1 MAENPYAPPKSHVA
15 DAAVTLPEGDFIEGG
30 RSVAA
35 GNGWRWITEA
45 WNFMGEQR
53 WTFVGV
59 CLLYFILWMGVQV
72 VPVLGPIAAAL
83 FAPVISGGIML
94 GCEAVRRGERLQ
106 VEHLF
111 AAFQNHVGKLV
122 AVGAILL
129 GLNILIAIV
138 VIAIVGVSIFS
149 LMGVGAEPS
158 PDQIVGMGMTVLLA
172 ALIALAIKVPIYM
185 LMWFAAPLI
194 VLRDLDVGQALKA
207 SFSGCLK
214 NIVPFLV
221 WGVMMLLFSIVA
233 SIPLFL
239 GWLLLGPVITVS
251 VYTSYRDIFH
261 ET

>member
-1 MAENPYAPPKSHVA
+1 
-15 DAAVTLPEGDFIEGG
+15 
-30 RSVAA
+30 
-35 GNGWRWITEA
+35 
-45 WNFMGEQR
+45 MGEQR
-53 WTFVGV
+53 WTFIGV
-59 CLLYFILWMGVQV
+59 VLLYFILWVGVQV
-72 VPVLGPIAAAL
+72 VPFIGPIAATL

-94 GCEAVRRGERLQ
+94 GCEAVRRGERLE
-106 VEHLF
+106 VGHLF

-122 AVGAILL
+122 AVGAIFF

-149 LMGVGAEPS
+149 LMGAGGQQS
-158 PDQIVGMGMTVLLA
+158 PEQLMAMGMTLVLAGLV
-172 ALIALAIKVPIYM
+172 ALAITVPVYM

-194 VLRDLDVGQALKA
+194 VLGDLDVGQALKT
-207 SFSGCLK
+207 SFSACLK

-221 WGVMMLLFSIVA
+221 WGVIMLVFVILTPIT
-233 SIPLFL
+233 LML